1 MHLKTLL
8 VCLTTPDHAE
18 TLLKVAV
25 PLARRHNAHLI
36 GLHTLEALEVYP
48 GIAMH
53 VSAQA
58 FGAFNASQKEQAESI
73 RAAFDAATRNEDFV
87 CEYRLLKAQS
97 KTAADRLVESAR
109 AADLV
114 IMSQADKATDRFDQH
129 GAQRAVIQQSGR
141 PVIVVPLG
149 YEGPEIGR
157 RCVLG
162 WSETREAAR
171 AAHDLVGVADEGAD
185 IIVLRVR
192 KGRADEMRDA
202 DMIDLSATL
211 ARHGFNVDLRHIDRA
226 GQSISDILM
235 DCAFEAGADMMATGA
250 FGHSTAYDF
259 VLGATSQSL
268 LRNARLPVLFSK

>member
-8 VCLTTPDHAE
+8 VCLTTPNHSA
-18 TLLKVAV
+18 TLMKVAV
-25 PLARRHNAHLI
+25 PLARKHNAHLI

-53 VSAQA
+53 VDAQA
-58 FGAFNASQKEQAESI
+58 FATFNASQKEQAEAI
-73 RAAFDAATRNEDFV
+73 RAVFEDATRNEDFV

-97 KTAADRLVESAR
+97 KSAADRLVESAR

-129 GAQRAVIQQSGR
+129 GVQRAVIQQSGR

-149 YEGPEIGR
+149 YSGPDIGAR
-157 RCVLG
+157 LLLG
-162 WSETREAAR
+162 WSDTREAAR
-171 AAHDLVGVADEGAD
+171 AAHDLIGLADDGAD
-185 IIVLRVR
+185 ITVLRVR

-211 ARHGFNVDLRHIDRA
+211 ARHGFKVDLRHLDRA
-226 GQSISDILM
+226 GQSISDVLTE
-235 DCAFEAGADMMATGA
+235 CAFETGADMIATGA
-250 FGHSTAYDF
+250 YGHSTAYDF

-268 LRNARLPVLFSK
+268 

>member
-8 VCLTTPDHAE
+8 VCLTTPDHAA
-18 TLLKVAV
+18 TLMKVAV
-25 PLARRHNAHLI
+25 PLARKHGAHLI

-53 VSAQA
+53 VDSKA
-58 FGAFNASQKEQAESI
+58 FAAFNASQKDQAEAI
-73 RAAFDAATRNEDFV
+73 RTVFNAATQNEDFV
-87 CEYRLLKAQS
+87 SEYRLLKAQS

-114 IMSQADKATDRFDQH
+114 IMSQADKAADRFDQH

-149 YEGPEIGR
+149 YDGPEIGR
-157 RCVLG
+157 RLLLG
-162 WSETREAAR
+162 WSDTREAAR
-171 AAHDLVGVADEGAD
+171 AAHDLIGVADHGAD
-185 IIVLRVR
+185 IILLRVR
-192 KGRADEMRDA
+192 KGRADELRDA

-211 ARHGFNVDLRHIDRA
+211 ARHGFSVDLRHLDRA
-226 GQSISDILM
+226 GQSISDVLM
-235 DCAFEAGADMMATGA
+235 DCAFETGADMIATGA
-250 FGHSTAYDF
+250 YGHSTAYDF
-259 VLGATSQSL
+259 VVGATSQTL